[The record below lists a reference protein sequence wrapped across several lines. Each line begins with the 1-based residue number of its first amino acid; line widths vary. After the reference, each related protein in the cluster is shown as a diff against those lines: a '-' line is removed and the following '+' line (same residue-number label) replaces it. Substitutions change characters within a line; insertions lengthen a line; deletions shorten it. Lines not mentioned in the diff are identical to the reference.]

1 MQTLPE
7 FLADVLREPR
17 ERAFGERLGAAEWRY
32 TPTAQMRRR
41 LAALAFALREAGLE
55 RGDRVALIANNR
67 VDWLAT
73 DFGILFAGCV
83 VVPIFATLA
92 LDQIGY
98 ILSDCAAKLCFV
110 DTPQDAERIR
120 AACPH
125 ALRIIHFDGDG
136 PDSLAVF
143 EAAGA
148 AAAAAA
154 PSRLASFT
162 LEQTPDQLAVL
173 IYTSGTTGNP
183 KGVVLTH
190 QNLVQNA
197 VSSAEDGLSRIS
209 PGSVVLSVLPFA
221 HIFEHCALLAFLH
234 AGCELFVTQPDY
246 LLADLKDVRP
256 RVMALVPRIFE
267 RLLASIV
274 TRAKEAGPVK
284 ARLVPWALAIGRE
297 FATAR
302 VERRRTSL
310 ALRAQFAV
318 ARRLVLAKIRPALGL
333 DRLDYF
339 VSGSAA
345 LHRDIALTFAGLD
358 LPICEGYGLTE
369 TSPVVTLNR
378 YDDLRYGS
386 VGKPIRGVEV
396 RIAED
401 GEILVKG
408 PNVMKGYYNLPD
420 EQPFTEDGWFR
431 TGDIGAF
438 DEDGFLFIT
447 DRKKELIKTTAGKYV
462 APSRVEA
469 ALKRSV
475 YVGQC
480 FIVGD
485 GRPYPIALVAPTW
498 QLIRDAFGLA
508 RDLPPEQIAGREDV
522 RWFIEREVL
531 ENTADLG
538 PFEQIRRVALLPRDL
553 TIEDGELSPT
563 LKVKR
568 RVVERKFAAIIDGAY
583 RAKNGTRPKR

>member
-7 FLADVLREPR
+7 FLADVFREAR
-17 ERAFGERLGAAEWRY
+17 ERACAERLGAAEWRF
-32 TPTAQMRRR
+32 TTAAQMRRR
-41 LAALAFALREAGLE
+41 MTAIAFALREAGLE
-55 RGDRVALIANNR
+55 TGDRVGLIANNR
-67 VDWLAT
+67 VDWLAA
-73 DFGILFAGCV
+73 DFGILVAGCV

-92 LDQIGY
+92 LDQVDY
-98 ILSDCAAKLCFV
+98 ILSDCGAKLCFV

-120 AACPH
+120 ASCPH
-125 ALRIIHFDGDG
+125 APRLIHFDGAG
-136 PDSLAVF
+136 PDSLAAF
-143 EAAGA
+143 ETAGA

-154 PSRLASFT
+154 PSRFASFT

-190 QNLVQNA
+190 QNLVHNA
-197 VSSAEDGLSRIS
+197 VSSAESGLARTKRGD
-209 PGSVVLSVLPFA
+209 PVLSVLPFA
-221 HIFEHCALLAFLH
+221 HIFEHCALLAFLA
-234 AGCELFVTQPDY
+234 AGCELYITQPDH
-246 LLADLKDVRP
+246 LLDDLKSVRP

-267 RLLASIV
+267 RVLAAIV
-274 TRAKEAGPVK
+274 TRAKEGGPLK
-284 ARLVPWALAIGRE
+284 ARLVPWALEAGRE

-302 VERRRTSL
+302 FERRRPSL
-310 ALRAQFAV
+310 ALRAQYAL
-318 ARRLVLAKIRPALGL
+318 ASRLVLARIPPGLGL

-345 LHRDIALTFAGLD
+345 LHRDIALTFSGLGIR
-358 LPICEGYGLTE
+358 ICEGYGLTE
-369 TSPVVTLNR
+369 TSPVVTVNR

-396 RIAED
+396 RIADD

-408 PNVMKGYYNLPD
+408 PSVMKGYYNLPA

-485 GRPYPIALVAPTW
+485 GRPYPVALVAPSW
-498 QLIRDAFGLA
+498 QLIRDEFGLPSDA
-508 RDLPPEQIAGREDV
+508 SPAIIAGREDV
-522 RWFIEREVL
+522 QAFIEREVA

-538 PFEQIRRVALLPRDL
+538 PFEQIRCVALLPRDL

-568 RVVERKFAAIIDGAY
+568 RVVERKFAAIIDAAY
-583 RAKNGTRPKR
+583 AGKNGARRKH